1 MNVFGIR
8 NSNGLMKTLEYNVA
22 GSQVLVINSA
32 ISSRNYIHR
41 IVGLLCL
48 DKYDLVHGIN
58 LKTICL

>member
-1 MNVFGIR
+1 
-8 NSNGLMKTLEYNVA
+8 MKTLEYNVA

-32 ISSRNYIHR
+32 MKLRNYIHR

-48 DKYDLVHGIN
+48 DKYDLAHGIN

>member
-1 MNVFGIR
+1 MCLSFD
-8 NSNGLMKTLEYNVA
+8 TPP
-22 GSQVLVINSA
+22 

-48 DKYDLVHGIN
+48 DKYDLAHGIN